1 MEDCFG
7 EFCFFG
13 VHKADHYCERL
24 DGGQALISGSG
35 GVFAFSFKVVQEG
48 QDEIDGQMIEFD
60 RVDFDGKVSSSEGHK
75 EGEGLPVGFEGVL
88 PGAFY
93 AGQIV
98 MEELEDTA

>member
-1 MEDCFG
+1 VQDCFG

-13 VHKADHYCERL
+13 VHKSDHDCEGL
-24 DGGQALISGSG
+24 EGGQALIPGSG

-60 RVDFDGKVSSSEGHK
+60 RVDFDGKVLGCEWHK

-88 PGAFY
+88 ARAFY
-93 AGQIV
+93 SGQIV